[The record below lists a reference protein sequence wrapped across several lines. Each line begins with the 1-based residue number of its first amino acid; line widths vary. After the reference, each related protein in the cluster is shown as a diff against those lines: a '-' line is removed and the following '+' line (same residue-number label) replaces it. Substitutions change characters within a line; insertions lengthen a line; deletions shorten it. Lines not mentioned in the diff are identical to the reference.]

1 MSEHGRGGGQAA
13 APEAKT
19 SLRTA
24 PRAGLAGPRDR
35 ERVPRRVAHP
45 IDRVLAWIQARPRI
59 GTALL
64 LAPGLIWMTLFLLA
78 PLALIVYFSF
88 WSQSGIT
95 IEPDLTL
102 DSYHRFF
109 KSTVYVNVMLNTI
122 KVWLIVLGLTIL
134 IGYPVAYFI
143 AMMVDTPRN
152 QTILLLLAI
161 IPFWTSFLIRV
172 LAWRPMLGQQGA
184 INLVLMKIG
193 IIDQP
198 LTFLLYTPFSAILG
212 MTQIYAVFMVGP
224 IAFSLGRIDRSL
236 VEAARDLGA
245 GPLRVFRD
253 VVLPL
258 SLPGVVAG
266 AIFVS
271 VMVLGEFATN
281 GELSGGKF
289 NLLGNV
295 ILNQVGNLKWA
306 FAAVVGV
313 ILTVL
318 IGIVIGILLRVV
330 DLRKQ
335 L

>member
-1 MSEHGRGGGQAA
+1 
-13 APEAKT
+13 
-19 SLRTA
+19 L
-24 PRAGLAGPRDR
+24 
-35 ERVPRRVAHP
+35 V
-45 IDRVLAWIQARPRI
+45 WIKARPQV
-59 GTALL
+59 GTGLL
-64 LAPGLIWMTLFLLA
+64 LAPGLLWMTLFLIA

-88 WSQSGIT
+88 WTQAGT
-95 IEPDLTL
+95 ELRHDLTL
-102 DSYHRFF
+102 DSYRRFF
-109 KSTVYVNVMLNTI
+109 RSTVYVEVLLNTLR
-122 KVWLIVLGLTIL
+122 VWLIVLGLTFA

-143 AMMVDTPRN
+143 SLMVESPRA
-152 QTILLLLAI
+152 QTLLLLLAI

-184 INLVLMKIG
+184 INLVLQRLG

-198 LTFLLYTPFSAILG
+198 LTFLLYTEFGAILG

-224 IAFSLGRIDRSL
+224 IAFSLGRVDRSL
-236 VEAARDLGA
+236 VDAARDLGA
-245 GPLRVFRD
+245 SPLRVFRD
-253 VVLPL
+253 VIFPL

-281 GELSGGKF
+281 GALSGRKF
-289 NLLGNV
+289 NLLGNI
-295 ILNQVGNLKWA
+295 ILTQVGNLKWA

-313 ILTVL
+313 ILTAV
-318 IGIVIGILLRVV
+318 IGIVIGGLLRLV